1 MAPVHTNISI
11 HFLFQITAT
20 SLQFPASF
28 GVLFLSWLWKI
39 NYCQPTS
46 INSATTFY
54 NKFMHTGNGCFF
66 LGVSGVAAIA
76 PSRVHMWAYFS
87 CFSCMHCRISNH
99 GILYCCQSRRPPH
112 GAVHWC
118 DIVWQCLQCVLF
130 WTATTQKPEDS
141 INGFLLRGISY
152 YQNGNIHF
160 TLLSASIENLH
171 DRDAHLEGVS
181 RAMEIGLFCA
191 FPVNA
196 SFSLLQQ
203 KHRKETRNSLVWFWA
218 NHSNSKWNIW
228 IMNLCDSPTS
238 GVCSKRMCCVLHF
251 FCHSKSRVIA
261 FPAILPG
268 TDGYHTILYKQSVLL
283 PSATTC
289 VYSVWISIMCCFFF
303 VSFHLRVFFMFAL
316 LSCHVFLWL
325 CGCLLSGAFCIL
337 PQGIW
342 SWGNPGRARCGSTNI
357 WPHVLNWP
365 PPQQQFTLALQHS
378 VHTLP
383 TCRPTFFF
391 IGFVRCHC
399 NGFVLSWCYV
409 LPLAATAYY
418 PNQWSVMSFHVCLR
432 FHLSSSPDVTN
443 QSMLRFFF
451 HGCPKLLIGMFVIFM
466 ALDLQLSCRLPSA
479 RGGSRCIWHPWVL
492 RISVKYRILPC
503 IRCPNDF
510 GLIAYGV
517 AIFFPHLCV
526 YLCEWLPPFVSG

>member
-1 MAPVHTNISI
+1 
-11 HFLFQITAT
+11 
-20 SLQFPASF
+20 
-28 GVLFLSWLWKI
+28 
-39 NYCQPTS
+39 
-46 INSATTFY
+46 
-54 NKFMHTGNGCFF
+54 MHTGNGCFF

-171 DRDAHLEGVS
+171 DRDAHLEGVH

-203 KHRKETRNSLVWFWA
+203 KHRKETGNSLVWFWA
-218 NHSNSKWNIW
+218 NHSNSKWNTW

-261 FPAILPG
+261 FPASLPG

-443 QSMLRFFF
+443 QSNLRFFF

-479 RGGSRCIWHPWVL
+479 RGGVQMHLTPMGFTHWCEIQNPSMHSVSQWL
-492 RISVKYRILPC
+492 RFDS
-503 IRCPNDF
+503 IR
-510 GLIAYGV
+510 GGY
-517 AIFFPHLCV
+517 IFPPPLCH
-526 YLCEWLPPFVSG
+526 YLCEWPTPPLLNQRLARLERLAQLESQSHCLVRQSHCLVQQSHCLVRQSHARLERLAQFEPTTCTT